1 MTCSLLNVSRSSNAS
16 EVRQLLRYL
25 SQNITQIK
33 TSFFLLAQTFY
44 VRGCLRDVEVI
55 REDIPTVREN
65 GCWTVDGEYVG
76 WGRNIFIET
85 DKTVY
90 CFCDE
95 RDGCNRALSLRYI
108 SVFNILFGVVA
119 FVLFKFLFY

>member
-1 MTCSLLNVSRSSNAS
+1 MCQNHRTNRKYAYFKFYFWSK
-16 EVRQLLRYL
+16 YKL
-25 SQNITQIK
+25 SKLTKKKQ
-33 TSFFLLAQTFY
+33 AQKFY
-44 VRGCLRDVEVI
+44 VRGCLRDIEVV

-95 RDGCNRALSLRYI
+95 RDGCNRALSLRHLSPI
-108 SVFNILFGVVA
+108 NFLLSSFAFILC
-119 FVLFKFLFY
+119 KFLFF